1 MHVWLHTAYLQAAR
15 PLHLPLPLILAVQM
29 AHSFWQYRLLRMSLP
44 AVAVCIRPLSPMH
57 CLLTTNVAFAALFIT
72 LHCATALWT
81 WLLLQAILLVQQN
94 KTTTALEVLEPLFE
108 HIEPMQENV
117 AIRVCLLLMEL
128 HLTGSNYVQ
137 AASKVS
143 SMHCILAEQQR
154 LAVLCLQ
161 HLQHEDPC
169 MQSIIVVGT
178 LIAKRGPRSGSPSG
192 LYIPD
197 PRAQS
202 LV

>member
-1 MHVWLHTAYLQAAR
+1 
-15 PLHLPLPLILAVQM
+15 
-29 AHSFWQYRLLRMSLP
+29 
-44 AVAVCIRPLSPMH
+44 MH

-128 HLTGSNYVQ
+128 YLSSSNYAQ
-137 AASKVS
+137 AASKLFLL
-143 SMHCILAEQQR
+143 HCILAEQQNSQFCICNICNTGV
-154 LAVLCLQ
+154 LAC
-161 HLQHEDPC
+161 
-169 MQSIIVVGT
+169 S
-178 LIAKRGPRSGSPSG
+178 
-192 LYIPD
+192 
-197 PRAQS
+197 QS
-202 LV
+202 LSLVC

>member
-128 HLTGSNYVQ
+128 YLSSSNYAQ
-137 AASKVS
+137 AASKLFLL
-143 SMHCILAEQQR
+143 HCILAEQQNLQFCICNICNTGV
-154 LAVLCLQ
+154 LAC
-161 HLQHEDPC
+161 
-169 MQSIIVVGT
+169 S
-178 LIAKRGPRSGSPSG
+178 
-192 LYIPD
+192 
-197 PRAQS
+197 QS
-202 LV
+202 LSLVC